1 MCGKT
6 ISIIALVL
14 ALSLA
19 ADLPA
24 QETFSLLPTFDTA
37 VGNDAQ
43 VGPNGAEN
51 GTGMHA
57 RNIPGR
63 RRVAFVTYDI
73 SEVKALGAQFSDV
86 SLSNYGHDG
95 GTVNVYGVLE
105 SQEML
110 VMEGLNW
117 NNAPGVENTPTPPL
131 DSDVVLDTNDIT
143 GILLT
148 FNAPARGVR
157 ESTDT
162 SEALAEFLNQDT
174 NGFIALMIAP
184 EGANSVI
191 VRTVEMGP
199 DGGTLLEGII
209 GGVAEQASQP
219 VPQDSEGDVFRDQ
232 VLSWLAGGFA
242 VTHDVY
248 LGTSFDDVNAATRT
262 APLDVLVGQDHG
274 DSSFDPGRLAFDQT
288 YYWRVDEVNGAPD
301 STVFTGETWSFTV
314 EPFSIPITGI
324 TATASSSFGDSG
336 PEKTIDG
343 SGLVDDLHG
352 TSAGDM
358 WISSSV
364 PATIEYAFDKAYK
377 LHELWIWNS
386 NQLIEGFVGFGAKDV
401 VIEHALDGENWT
413 VLEGV
418 GPLAQAP
425 GTNGYAHNN
434 TIDLGG
440 AAAQVVRLAVNTVQG
455 IAPQASLSEVR
466 FFSIPNAASRPSP
479 ETGATEVAPDSVIS
493 WRPGREADHH
503 QVYLGSDQG
512 SVADGT
518 AQSIITTESSL
529 DLFAQDLALAQTYYL
544 RVDEI
549 NDVESPSVWTGDVWS
564 FTLVDF
570 LVVDDFEG
578 YRADDFTDP
587 AALFNVWVDG
597 FSDDTNGSQIGHENP
612 PFAEQTTV
620 RDTQSMPFF
629 YGQGGTSFSEAT
641 RTFSPGQDWTR
652 SGVQSLVIH
661 FFGSEGN
668 TGQLYAI
675 INGTKVNY
683 DGDAADLA
691 QAAWTAWSIDLNGIN
706 NLQNVTSLGIG
717 FAGAASGLVF
727 IDDLELHP

>member
-6 ISIIALVL
+6 ISIITLVL
-14 ALSLA
+14 ALGLA
-19 ADLPA
+19 VDLPA

-43 VGPNGAEN
+43 VGPDGAQG

-174 NGFIALMIAP
+174 NGFIALMFAP

-219 VPQDSEGDVFRDQ
+219 VPEDSEGDVFRDQ

-301 STVFTGETWSFTV
+301 STVFRGETWSFTT

-364 PATIEYAFDKAYK
+364 PATIEYAFDQAYK

-413 VLEGV
+413 VLEDV

-440 AAAQVVRLAVNTVQG
+440 AVAQVVRLTVNTVQG

-466 FFSIPNAASRPSP
+466 FFFIPNAASRPSP
-479 ETGATEVAPDSVIS
+479 ETGTTEVAPDSVIS

-512 SVADGT
+512 SVADGS

-529 DLFAQDLALAQTYYL
+529 DIFAQDLALAQTYYL
-544 RVDEI
+544 RVDEV

-597 FSDDTNGSQIGHENP
+597 FSDDTNGSQVGHENP
-612 PFAEQTTV
+612 PFAEQTTA

-641 RTFSPGQDWTR
+641 RAFSPGQDWTR
-652 SGVQSLVIH
+652 SGVHSLVIH

-668 TGQLYAI
+668 TGQLYAVV
-675 INGTKVNY
+675 NGTKVNY
-683 DGDAADLA
+683 DGDAANLA
-691 QAAWTAWSIDLNGIN
+691 MAAWTAWSIDLNGIN
-706 NLQNVTSLGIG
+706 NLQNVTSLSIG
-717 FAGAASGLVF
+717 FDGTAAGLVF
-727 IDDLELHP
+727 IDDIELHP

>member
-706 NLQNVTSLGIG
+706 NLQNVTTLGIG

>member
-418 GPLAQAP
+418 GPLARAP

>member
-6 ISIIALVL
+6 ISIITLVL
-14 ALSLA
+14 ALGLA
-19 ADLPA
+19 VDLPA

-43 VGPNGAEN
+43 VGPDGAQG

-174 NGFIALMIAP
+174 NGFIALMFAP

-219 VPQDSEGDVFRDQ
+219 VPEDSEGDVFRDQ

-262 APLDVLVGQDHG
+262 AP
-274 DSSFDPGRLAFDQT
+274 
-288 YYWRVDEVNGAPD
+288 
-301 STVFTGETWSFTV
+301 STC
-314 EPFSIPITGI
+314 
-324 TATASSSFGDSG
+324 
-336 PEKTIDG
+336 
-343 SGLVDDLHG
+343 
-352 TSAGDM
+352 
-358 WISSSV
+358 
-364 PATIEYAFDKAYK
+364 
-377 LHELWIWNS
+377 
-386 NQLIEGFVGFGAKDV
+386 
-401 VIEHALDGENWT
+401 
-413 VLEGV
+413 
-418 GPLAQAP
+418 
-425 GTNGYAHNN
+425 
-434 TIDLGG
+434 
-440 AAAQVVRLAVNTVQG
+440 
-455 IAPQASLSEVR
+455 
-466 FFSIPNAASRPSP
+466 
-479 ETGATEVAPDSVIS
+479 
-493 WRPGREADHH
+493 
-503 QVYLGSDQG
+503 
-512 SVADGT
+512 
-518 AQSIITTESSL
+518 
-529 DLFAQDLALAQTYYL
+529 
-544 RVDEI
+544 
-549 NDVESPSVWTGDVWS
+549 
-564 FTLVDF
+564 
-570 LVVDDFEG
+570 
-578 YRADDFTDP
+578 
-587 AALFNVWVDG
+587 
-597 FSDDTNGSQIGHENP
+597 
-612 PFAEQTTV
+612 
-620 RDTQSMPFF
+620 
-629 YGQGGTSFSEAT
+629 
-641 RTFSPGQDWTR
+641 
-652 SGVQSLVIH
+652 
-661 FFGSEGN
+661 
-668 TGQLYAI
+668 
-675 INGTKVNY
+675 
-683 DGDAADLA
+683 
-691 QAAWTAWSIDLNGIN
+691 
-706 NLQNVTSLGIG
+706 
-717 FAGAASGLVF
+717 
-727 IDDLELHP
+727 

>member
-6 ISIIALVL
+6 ISIITLVL

-19 ADLPA
+19 VDLPA

-43 VGPNGAEN
+43 VGPDGAQG

-57 RNIPGR
+57 RNIPSR

-73 SEVKALGAQFSDV
+73 SEVRSPGLQFSDV
-86 SLSNYGHDG
+86 SLSNFGHDG

-117 NNAPGVENTPTPPL
+117 NNAPGVENIPTPPL

-148 FNAPARGVR
+148 FQAPRRGVR

-162 SEALAEFLNQDT
+162 SEAPAEFLNQDT
-174 NGFIALMIAP
+174 NGFIALMFAP
-184 EGANSVI
+184 EGASSVI

-219 VPQDSEGDVFRDQ
+219 VPEDSEGDVFRDQ
-232 VLSWLAGGFA
+232 VLSWQAGGFA

-301 STVFTGETWSFTV
+301 STVFKGETWSFTT
-314 EPFSIPITGI
+314 EPFSVPITGI

-352 TSAGDM
+352 TSAGNM
-358 WISSSV
+358 WISGSV
-364 PATIEYAFDKAYK
+364 PATIEYMFDQAYK

-401 VIEHALDGENWT
+401 VIEHTLDGENWT

-425 GTNGYAHNN
+425 GTTGYAHNN

-440 AAAQVVRLAVNTVQG
+440 AAAQVVRLAVNSVQG

-466 FFSIPNAASRPSP
+466 FFSIPNAASRPNP
-479 ETGATEVAPDSVIS
+479 ETGTTDVAPDSVIS

-503 QVYLGSDQG
+503 QVYLGSDRG
-512 SVADGT
+512 SVADST
-518 AQSIITTESSL
+518 APSVITAESSL
-529 DLFAQDLALAQTYYL
+529 DLFAQDLALARTYYL
-544 RVDEI
+544 RVDEV
-549 NDVESPSVWTGDVWS
+549 NDTESPSVWTGDIWS
-564 FTLVDF
+564 FTLQDF
-570 LVVDDFEG
+570 LVVDDMES
-578 YRADDFTDP
+578 YRDKEFLEIWATWIDGLDDQANGSLVGANP
-587 AALFNVWVDG
+587 AAGDYAPETSTVHGGGQSLPIWFDG
-597 FSDDTNGSQIGHENP
+597 AGSQ
-612 PFAEQTTV
+612 V
-620 RDTQSMPFF
+620 D
-629 YGQGGTSFSEAT
+629 
-641 RTFSPGQDWTR
+641 RTLAPGQDWTR
-652 SGVQSLVIH
+652 SGVQTLLIH
-661 FFGSEGN
+661 FFGSEGT
-668 TGQLYAI
+668 TGQLYAV

-691 QAAWTAWSIDLNGIN
+691 NAAWTAWNIDLNGIN

-717 FAGAASGLVF
+717 FDGAAAGLVF
-727 IDDLELHP
+727 IDDIELHP

>member
-364 PATIEYAFDKAYK
+364 PATIEYAFDQAYK

>member
-1 MCGKT
+1 
-6 ISIIALVL
+6 
-14 ALSLA
+14 
-19 ADLPA
+19 
-24 QETFSLLPTFDTA
+24 
-37 VGNDAQ
+37 
-43 VGPNGAEN
+43 
-51 GTGMHA
+51 
-57 RNIPGR
+57 
-63 RRVAFVTYDI
+63 
-73 SEVKALGAQFSDV
+73 
-86 SLSNYGHDG
+86 
-95 GTVNVYGVLE
+95 
-105 SQEML
+105 
-110 VMEGLNW
+110 
-117 NNAPGVENTPTPPL
+117 
-131 DSDVVLDTNDIT
+131 
-143 GILLT
+143 
-148 FNAPARGVR
+148 
-157 ESTDT
+157 
-162 SEALAEFLNQDT
+162 
-174 NGFIALMIAP
+174 MIAP

-440 AAAQVVRLAVNTVQG
+440 AAAQVVRLTVNTVQG

-706 NLQNVTSLGIG
+706 NLQNVTTLGIG